1 MNSGNFDNNNFLI
14 ECLKKGDEKAYQ
26 YLMNTYHYKL
36 CVYANSLIRNIYT
49 AEDIV
54 QNVFVKVWEQ
64 HTRLKSDHS
73 IQSFLYKLVYNEFI
87 DQYRKKQSLFSIEKT
102 YFEAL
107 NEVVHEN
114 NSEDL
119 DRIVNVVNKEIEN
132 LPPKCKEVFILSK
145 QEGLT
150 NVEIAEHLG
159 VSLKTVEAQI
169 TKAFSVLRFTLKEK
183 VRPILFFIVEKR
195 KCLSK
200 RKRNKIANSTKT
212 HKFYFRVSF
221 MAIL

>member
-1 MNSGNFDNNNFLI
+1 MNSADFNNNDFLI
-14 ECLKKGDEKAYQ
+14 ERLSKGDEKAYE
-26 YLMNTYHYKL
+26 YLMNTYHHKL

-64 HTRLKSDHS
+64 RTRLKQSHS

-87 DQYRKKQSLFSIEKT
+87 DQYRKNQSLFTLEKT

-107 NEVVHEN
+107 NTAAQEN
-114 NSEDL
+114 NAEDME
-119 DRIVNVVNKEIEN
+119 RIVTVLNKEINN

-150 NVEIAEHLG
+150 NVEIAEHLD
-159 VSLKTVEAQI
+159 VSIKTVEAQI
-169 TKAFSVLRFTLKEK
+169 TKAFSLLRLTLQEK
-183 VRPILFFIVEKR
+183 VKTILFYLFGKGMSIFKR
-195 KCLSK
+195 KK
-200 RKRNKIANSTKT
+200 K
-212 HKFYFRVSF
+212 
-221 MAIL
+221 